1 MPSIEL
7 TDEEHAAL
15 AAALRKLINED
26 RFPHAPRLDPL
37 RSALAKLEAPPTPP
51 RATQGAKPL
60 LAANAPTTAAQHN
73 LGLSPFPIEGVDD
86 PIGLGLAARGLEPWE
101 HLAQRQ
107 ARP

>member
-15 AAALRKLINED
+15 AAALRELINED

-37 RSALAKLEAPPTPP
+37 RSTLAKLEAPPTPP

-60 LAANAPTTAAQHN
+60 LAANAPTTAAQHK
-73 LGLSPFPIEGVDD
+73 PRVKPIS
-86 PIGLGLAARGLEPWE
+86 
-101 HLAQRQ
+101 H
-107 ARP
+107 